1 MRNYNYMT
9 VYYEVLKHNMILK
22 KYIPVQETLFELFD
36 YLEKM
41 GIFYYETDIIYFVKE
56 LLRVIS
62 RAMKEKRID
71 EIKDMIDYMIVI
83 NEHSFKI
90 PSIIEALVFKEDVD
104 SSQFASVHLWY
115 NMKIMDVCDSSRDNK
130 DKVMEFDSDNRFIQ
144 IIKIFLKYMKPEYVY
159 TRLKSPE
166 DQIMQDY
173 NRIGRGIIPDI
184 YNSDLDLCL
193 LDKFFYDIVNNY
205 QNTMDYLEL
214 NGLLFRHHYKYDIL
228 NVLEVLKQYD
238 TEKKIIIR

>member
-1 MRNYNYMT
+1 MRNYNYMR

-41 GIFYYETDIIYFVKE
+41 GIFYYETDIIYFVKD

-115 NMKIMDVCDSSRDNK
+115 NMKIMDVCNLVS
-130 DKVMEFDSDNRFIQ
+130 
-144 IIKIFLKYMKPEYVY
+144 
-159 TRLKSPE
+159 
-166 DQIMQDY
+166 
-173 NRIGRGIIPDI
+173 
-184 YNSDLDLCL
+184 
-193 LDKFFYDIVNNY
+193 
-205 QNTMDYLEL
+205 
-214 NGLLFRHHYKYDIL
+214 
-228 NVLEVLKQYD
+228 
-238 TEKKIIIR
+238 